1 MNDRDRWKHLSFL
14 MHLYLWCCDEVHNY
28 ISVNPLNAESM
39 LKDLSRQTAMLV
51 KNIEMVKG
59 EKAG

>member
-1 MNDRDRWKHLSFL
+1 
-14 MHLYLWCCDEVHNY
+14 MHLYLWCSDEVHNY